1 MKNFYINIHFMNVR
15 GIVAIVVTLLLILFS
30 VEGISIH
37 IVKANGRT
45 LYVGGNGPNNYSKI
59 QDAIDD
65 ALPGDTIFV
74 YEGTYHEN
82 LIIKKSINLIGEDKN
97 TTIIDGN
104 KNGSV
109 VYIYGG
115 VIEITG
121 FNITNGSKEWLKGGI
136 TITGS
141 SYISIEGN
149 IFYNNCIGVLVDK
162 SHNIVVANNIL
173 INNLEEGVRLIDSQN
188 NVIKRNKVINNKIGI
203 TISRSSNNR
212 IFDNMIS
219 MNKKGMWIWY
229 GSRNNEM
236 ARNIIYLN
244 EIGICVS
251 LSGENKIKENTF
263 DENDLG
269 IILHWSYYNTVI
281 NNNFFSNNKSAFFET
296 SFLNIWL
303 RNFWDRPRL
312 MPKPIVGVIQF
323 FPSPFFLIWLNFD
336 FLPRFLPY
344 EKKS

>member
-149 IFYNNCIGVLVDK
+149 IFY
-162 SHNIVVANNIL
+162 
-173 INNLEEGVRLIDSQN
+173 LEFAS
-188 NVIKRNKVINNKIGI
+188 
-203 TISRSSNNR
+203 
-212 IFDNMIS
+212 
-219 MNKKGMWIWY
+219 
-229 GSRNNEM
+229 
-236 ARNIIYLN
+236 
-244 EIGICVS
+244 
-251 LSGENKIKENTF
+251 
-263 DENDLG
+263 
-269 IILHWSYYNTVI
+269 
-281 NNNFFSNNKSAFFET
+281 
-296 SFLNIWL
+296 
-303 RNFWDRPRL
+303 
-312 MPKPIVGVIQF
+312 
-323 FPSPFFLIWLNFD
+323 
-336 FLPRFLPY
+336 
-344 EKKS
+344 